1 MDEARRFR
9 FLIPPFF
16 LAVSLTAGLYFSEF
30 KFEEFLKSY
39 SREQLLAFGAVIGA
53 SILPVGFLLTSVS
66 ILSLHICALVSRSRT
81 YEAVLPNESWKAMWP
96 LLNTNLP
103 VGTGWHLYAAATFD
117 HALLAPGIHEWIQ
130 RRWTTFNLSVHS
142 FTAVAISHLAAPLPA
157 IRETWPWGLLTAT
170 LLLVFGITARIAWVQ
185 TMKMLEFQAS
195 RAASVFQ
202 VPANPPL
209 QPTSGAG
216 ASV

>member
-16 LAVSLTAGLYFSEF
+16 LAVSFGAGLYFSEF
-30 KFEEFLKSY
+30 CFEQVLKSY
-39 SREQLLAFGAVIGA
+39 STEQLLAFGAVIGA
-53 SILPVGFLLTSVS
+53 FILPVGFLLTSLS
-66 ILSLHICALVSRSRT
+66 ILGLHICALVSGCGT
-81 YEAVLPNESWKAMWP
+81 YEAVLPNESWRRIWP
-96 LLNTNLP
+96 LLSTGIP
-103 VGTGWHLYAAATFD
+103 VGTRWHLYAAATFD
-117 HALLAPGIHEWIQ
+117 HALLASGTHEWIQ

-142 FTAVAISHLAAPLPA
+142 FTAVAISHLAALLPA
-157 IRETWPWGLLTAT
+157 IRETWQWGLLTVT
-170 LLLVFGITARIAWVQ
+170 LLLIFGVTARIAWLQ

-195 RAASVFQ
+195 RDAGVFH

-216 ASV
+216 TSV